1 MPETPMVCI
10 EESCRLFGA
19 RQSSDSGQCISCGG
33 PTFDYEKVYEPLEDT
48 PDDDTLQQEFLFHR
62 TGSSTSGKS
71 KKKERGGKKSPDYS
85 PNPLALAPTTQSTH
99 RYSDEFSCPP
109 DLTDCP
115 VAAPPSVTVPYEM
128 FQKWIS
134 MAKALSTEWI
144 AFLKG
149 HESSPGQYII
159 EDMYIPPQYATGS
172 FCEAEDGH
180 IQPGTIGAVHSH
192 VGMNVFFSSTDV
204 EHMNHNIELVVNNKG
219 EIIANGRTK
228 LDCGR
233 FHRMTAKVFLA
244 GAPTNQALLE
254 ELKSKISTTNKKSQ
268 VWNQAEQRPK
278 QGPKENPGSP
288 SYGYPYGPTGNGYF
302 RGI

>member
-1 MPETPMVCI
+1 MEYPMVCI
-10 EESCRLFGA
+10 EASCRLYGA
-19 RQSSDSGQCISCGG
+19 RQSSTPGLCISCGG
-33 PTFDYEKVYEPLEDT
+33 PTFDYDKVYEALDDSPEDG
-48 PDDDTLQQEFLFHR
+48 LQQEFLFHR
-62 TGSSTSGKS
+62 QPSRS
-71 KKKERGGKKSPDYS
+71 KKKERGGRKSPEFS
-85 PNPLALAPTTQSTH
+85 PNPLALAHTGRANHT
-99 RYSDEFSCPP
+99 YSDEFSCPP
-109 DLTDCP
+109 DLTGCP
-115 VAAPPSVTVPYEM
+115 VAAPPSVTLPYEM

-159 EDMYIPPQYATGS
+159 EDMYIPPQYATAS
-172 FCEAEDGH
+172 FCEAEDGY

-192 VGMNVFFSSTDV
+192 VGMNVFFSSTDL
-204 EHMNHNIELVVNNKG
+204 EHMNHPIELVVNNKG

-244 GAPTNQALLE
+244 GAPTHQTLLE
-254 ELKSKISTTNKKSQ
+254 ELKSKISVSKKSP
-268 VWNQAEQRPK
+268 VFGPDK
-278 QGPKENPGSP
+278 SPKESPKESSGSP